1 MVICLERGADLHM
14 AQLMLLP
21 LNVSDF
27 SKIQIGFNFLVPGN
41 PGSPRQR
48 VIKRVC
54 RNKNAVLTTDFN
66 YTNCILLYT
75 GEAGL
80 SFINSIFTCQATC
93 KVLPFYHNIYNAPL
107 SLNYVR
113 NYVCLCINIMLY
125 IFMKS
130 FRSLTIS
137 GMSILLEILLDI
149 LKQYTKFAV
158 EQFLY

>member
-54 RNKNAVLTTDFN
+54 RNKNAVLTNDFN
-66 YTNCILLYT
+66 YTNCILVKLVFH
-75 GEAGL
+75 L
-80 SFINSIFTCQATC
+80 STAFSPV
-93 KVLPFYHNIYNAPL
+93 KPPVKFYHFTTTY
-107 SLNYVR
+107 
-113 NYVCLCINIMLY
+113 IMHL
-125 IFMKS
+125 
-130 FRSLTIS
+130 
-137 GMSILLEILLDI
+137 
-149 LKQYTKFAV
+149 
-158 EQFLY
+158 

>member
-1 MVICLERGADLHM
+1 LGCSKGIGPVKNEWWGAGVVICLERGADLHM

-54 RNKNAVLTTDFN
+54 RNKNAVLTNDFN

-75 GEAGL
+75 GEAGF

-93 KVLPFYHNIYNAPL
+93 KVLSFYHNIYNAPL

-130 FRSLTIS
+130 FRSLTI
-137 GMSILLEILLDI
+137 
-149 LKQYTKFAV
+149 
-158 EQFLY
+158 